1 MSATCWRIDTALTV
15 QRALDECA
23 SAMARHDKERS
34 R

>member
-15 QRALDECA
+15 HRALDGYT
-23 SAMARHDKERS
+23 SAMARHDKEHS